1 MHASN
6 MPTAGNNIP
15 SPKRLKNEARKIRLR
30 DPQLSQSAALDRA
43 ANARGLPSYKVV
55 ERAWRSRDRASSAHM
70 VTLTATWDERGR
82 GDWGRIHANVVLSEP
97 WANFLPLTDRRH
109 IRSLGRFH
117 IVGRDRTRLASPKD
131 YASFLSCAHHLSK
144 AARHLV
150 FVDAMRVLPVS
161 LAKIVAAFRG
171 DPHRMLSS
179 RYPDQDHESLWRDP
193 VTGFH
198 FILNEPYQVDQE
210 KQAQI
215 LAERGMMAFTT
226 HDWTLHNPAGT
237 LAQLIAQ
244 VTDQTLLHAL
254 SKRSKTLPAR
264 FDEIIFTDDDGLPL
278 DIFQS

>member
-15 SPKRLKNEARKIRLR
+15 SPKRLKNEAREIRR
-30 DPQLSQSAALDRA
+30 HDPQLSQGAALDQA
-43 ANARGLPSYKVV
+43 ANARGLPSYKIV
-55 ERAWRSRDRASSAHM
+55 ERAWRSRDRASSAHA
-70 VTLTATWDERGR
+70 VTLTASWGERGR
-82 GDWGRIHANVVLSEP
+82 GDWGRIHANVALSEP

-117 IVGRDRTRLASPKD
+117 IVRGDRTRLVSPED

-144 AARHLV
+144 AARQLV
-150 FVDAMRVLPVS
+150 FVDALRVLPVS
-161 LAKIVAAFRG
+161 LAKTVAAFRG

-193 VTGFH
+193 ATGLH

-210 KQAQI
+210 KQAPI
-215 LAERGMMAFTT
+215 LAERGMVAFTT

-237 LAQLIAQ
+237 LAQLIAP
-244 VTDQTLLHAL
+244 VSDQTLLHAL
-254 SKRSKTLPAR
+254 SKRAQTLPAR
-264 FDEIIFTDDDGLPL
+264 FDEITFADDDGLLL

>member
-30 DPQLSQSAALDRA
+30 DPQLSQGAALDLA

-55 ERAWRSRDRASSAHM
+55 ERAWRSRDRASSAHA
-70 VTLTATWDERGR
+70 VTLTASWADRGR
-82 GDWGRIHANVVLSEP
+82 GDWGRIHANVALSEP
-97 WANFLPLTDRRH
+97 WANFLPLTDRRN

-117 IVGRDRTRLASPKD
+117 IVGGDRTRLASPED
-131 YASFLSCAHHLSK
+131 YASFLSCAHYLSK
-144 AARHLV
+144 AARQLV
-150 FVDAMRVLPVS
+150 FVDALRVLPVS
-161 LAKIVAAFRG
+161 LAKTVAAFRG

-193 VTGFH
+193 ATGLH
-198 FILNEPYQVDQE
+198 FILNEPYQVDEE
-210 KQAQI
+210 KQAPI
-215 LAERGMMAFTT
+215 LAERGMVAFTT

-237 LAQLIAQ
+237 LAQLIAP
-244 VTDQTLLHAL
+244 VSDQKLLHAL
-254 SKRSKTLPAR
+254 SKRGQTLPAR
-264 FDEIIFTDDDGLPL
+264 FDVITFTDDDGRQL